1 MLLIIII
8 NILIPRS
15 KNENS
20 SVLSCLNVPAQHHS
34 EASAFIMQGIC
45 AVGKEYYY
53 GCSFLGLNFIP
64 LLQCF
69 SVKSAQSD
77 RLVTMWNIAH
87 KSPLRFFLTLFSL
100 WGFFRLPLPFPWV
113 PRSCRSSRASQ
124 SSSTGTKSSHNF
136 LKSSKEK
143 LYRNNVAFAFFLTS
157 VDILWLLSLCY
168 FL

>member
-8 NILIPRS
+8 SILIPRS

-69 SVKSAQSD
+69 SVKSAQSY